1 MNLICG
7 IDEAGRGPLA
17 GPVTA
22 AAVILPNDFKVE
34 LLRDSKKLS
43 PKKRL
48 ELSDLI
54 LKTCFFGIGWA
65 SPEEIDELNIHNATL
80 KAMERAYQNLISEYA
95 GDFFIENGIEVIVDG
110 VHIPDI
116 PEKNTRAEIKADDRF
131 PPVMAA
137 SILAKT
143 ARDLMMERYGRLY
156 PEYEYPKHKGYP
168 TKLHSELLKKW
179 GPPPLQRKSF
189 NIPR

>member
-1 MNLICG
+1 MAL
-7 IDEAGRGPLA
+7 
-17 GPVTA
+17 
-22 AAVILPNDFKVE
+22 
-34 LLRDSKKLS
+34 
-43 PKKRL
+43 
-48 ELSDLI
+48 
-54 LKTCFFGIGWA
+54 
-65 SPEEIDELNIHNATL
+65 
-80 KAMERAYQNLISEYA
+80 
-95 GDFFIENGIEVIVDG
+95 
-110 VHIPDI
+110 HIPDI
-116 PEKNTRAEIKADDRF
+116 PDKNTRAEVKADDRF

-179 GPPPLQRKSF
+179 GPPPIQRKSF

>member
-1 MNLICG
+1 MILVCG

-22 AAVILPNDFKVE
+22 AAVILSDGFKVE

-48 ELSDLI
+48 ELSELI
-54 LKTCFFGIGWA
+54 LRSCFFGIGWA
-65 SPEEIDELNIHNATL
+65 SPEEIDGLNIHNATL
-80 KAMERAYQNLISEYA
+80 KAMERAYRNLISEYS
-95 GDFFIENGIEVIVDG
+95 GGFILENHIEVIVDG
-110 VHIPDI
+110 LHVPDI
-116 PEKNTRAEIKADDRF
+116 PEKNTRAEVKADDRY

-156 PEYEYPKHKGYP
+156 PEYGYANHKGYP
-168 TKLHSELLKKW
+168 TKLHSALLKEW
-179 GPPPLQRKSF
+179 GPSPIQRKSF

>member
-65 SPEEIDELNIHNATL
+65 SPEEIDELEEKEKKELNS
-80 KAMERAYQNLISEYA
+80 LIDELRKVLPHV
-95 GDFFIENGIEVIVDG
+95 VID
-110 VHIPDI
+110 
-116 PEKNTRAEIKADDRF
+116 
-131 PPVMAA
+131 
-137 SILAKT
+137 
-143 ARDLMMERYGRLY
+143 
-156 PEYEYPKHKGYP
+156 
-168 TKLHSELLKKW
+168 
-179 GPPPLQRKSF
+179 
-189 NIPR
+189 